1 MNGRCQDI
9 NPLLF
14 LIHHVISLTPNTNQS
29 TSSAPYMSEAPH
41 YVMFHNIIIHNLK
54 PTSPSPLQPSSHP
67 AGKNS
72 FPAKLSQ
79 VAILTHT
86 RARAG
91 PQDGFGSR
99 QADPTRTSFR
109 LRQQLAPWS
118 STSGSKVLFRF
129 SYQIQFKN
137 QLLKFSL
144 SSKTRL
150 ISLYDNMQT
159 NFPSAFL
166 SGSNLGAA
174 AKRISSLI
182 CYHAKPLVKLF
193 IKVTYA

>member
-1 MNGRCQDI
+1 MIGRCQDI

-29 TSSAPYMSEAPH
+29 TSSTPYMSEAPH

-99 QADPTRTSFR
+99 QADRTRTSFR

-150 ISLYDNMQT
+150 ISLKT
-159 NFPSAFL
+159 ICKP
-166 SGSNLGAA
+166 
-174 AKRISSLI
+174 ISLQ
-182 CYHAKPLVKLF
+182 LF
-193 IKVTYA
+193 SVDPISVLLPRESPP

>member
-1 MNGRCQDI
+1 MSRHKPRSDTKPNALNSPCY
-9 NPLLF
+9 L
-14 LIHHVISLTPNTNQS
+14 PNTKHEPVHLIGSLHVRGS
-29 TSSAPYMSEAPH
+29 TLCYVPQYYYSQPKTYVPIPAPT
-41 YVMFHNIIIHNLK
+41 FF
-54 PTSPSPLQPSSHP
+54 PSCWEKLFSCKTFPSS
-67 AGKNS
+67 NS
-72 FPAKLSQ
+72 N
-79 VAILTHT
+79 THKSSSWS
-86 RARAG
+86 
-91 PQDGFGSR
+91 QDGFGSR
-99 QADPTRTSFR
+99 QARTRTSFR

-118 STSGSKVLFRF
+118 SASGSKVLFRF

-150 ISLYDNMQT
+150 ISLYDDMQT
-159 NFPSAFL
+159 NFPPAFL

-193 IKVTYA
+193 IKVTYV